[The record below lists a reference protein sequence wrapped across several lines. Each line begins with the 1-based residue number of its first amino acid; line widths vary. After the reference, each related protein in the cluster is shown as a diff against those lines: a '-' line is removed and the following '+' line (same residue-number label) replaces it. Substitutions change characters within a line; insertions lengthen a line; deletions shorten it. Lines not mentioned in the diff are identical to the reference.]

1 MRYLIWLSLINV
13 IKGFVMYFK
22 FLGYENE
29 ESLKLVCFEG
39 VICLLR
45 LLRKGVVVV
54 IWNGYVYNGWGV
66 R

>member
-1 MRYLIWLSLINV
+1 
-13 IKGFVMYFK
+13 MYFK